1 MIIALNGQSYDT
13 QAQSLA
19 ELVTELQLSG
29 KRIAIEVN
37 QQLIPKSQHATT
49 PLRPQLHIEIVH
61 AVGGG

>member
-19 ELVTELQLSG
+19 ELVTELQLTG
-29 KRIAIEVN
+29 KRIAIEIN

-49 PLRPQLHIEIVH
+49 PLLPHTHIEIVH

>member
-19 ELVTELQLSG
+19 ELVTELQLTG

-37 QQLIPKSQHATT
+37 QQLIPKSQHAAT